1 MCCDSVVRTFS
12 DALSELLEVLLNT
25 RLGGIK
31 NSSQSCEAQATAQ
44 RQLWAS
50 QLGLCWF
57 DLEVLQLHGHAHVPR
72 DLQLP
77 LEERLNG
84 RDGEREQIK
93 KLPVKQQF
101 TWSLQGLQRDCF
113 VMVRTQES
121 KC

>member
-31 NSSQSCEAQATAQ
+31 NSSQSSCEAQATAQ
-44 RQLWAS
+44 QQLWAS

-93 KLPVKQQF
+93 KMPGIQLNNNSHGRYK
-101 TWSLQGLQRDCF
+101 DCS
-113 VMVRTQES
+113 EIALS
-121 KC
+121 W

>member
-1 MCCDSVVRTFS
+1 MFSDSVVRTFS
-12 DALSELLEVLLNT
+12 DTLSELLEILLNT

-31 NSSQSCEAQATAQ
+31 NSSQSAYGAQATAQ
-44 RQLWAS
+44 QQLWAS

-84 RDGEREQIK
+84 RDGEREQMK
-93 KLPVKQQF
+93 KALG
-101 TWSLQGLQRDCF
+101 SN
-113 VMVRTQES
+113 
-121 KC
+121 